1 MAVTF
6 RSEDGSD
13 VRIRFLPFGGSALE
27 DVSGTLIINGIEK
40 GVTIISRSG
49 GVRMLSFANPMHIK
63 VPEGP
68 FTLVIDSK
76 EVCIVNVLSSY

>member
-6 RSEDGSD
+6 KKSDGSG
-13 VRIRFLPFGGSALE
+13 VRIRARSPQGGALE
-27 DVSGTLIINGIEK
+27 EVDGTLIIGGIEK

-49 GVRMLSFANPMHIK
+49 VRLLHFANPMSIQ

-76 EVCIVNVLSSY
+76 EVYLVNVLSSY